1 MGLRVVLS
9 QEVTQFIERKLE
21 RGEYGSADE
30 LIENAVRMLKLGDRD
45 EPIGQTDEEK
55 LQWLRAAYL
64 AGLASSDAGPPTRRA
79 EAEARR
85 RRACQALMG
94 ASTNARGCRRDLYAA
109 LDT

>member
-30 LIENAVRMLKLGDRD
+30 LRMLKLGDRD

-64 AGLASSDAGPPTRRA
+64 AGLASNEEWRS
-79 EAEARR
+79 
-85 RRACQALMG
+85 
-94 ASTNARGCRRDLYAA
+94 
-109 LDT
+109 

>member
-1 MGLRVVLS
+1 VGLRVVLS

-21 RGEYGSADE
+21 QGEYGSADE

-64 AGLASSDAGPPTRRA
+64 AGLASGDAGPLDA
-79 EAEARR
+79 ESLKAEARR
-85 RRACQALMG
+85 RRAAK
-94 ASTNARGCRRDLYAA
+94 R
-109 LDT
+109 